1 MNNKPREIGKIG
13 PQEQVQPQ
21 PQAPETV
28 EPTFEIVENVPPEDK
43 QDEALQQV
51 IQPSPEATVKEP
63 NISVEDVKKS
73 EAPRSEIG
81 EANLESPVNTPNQAM
96 RLQDELN
103 EGPQ

>member
-28 EPTFEIVENVPPEDK
+28 EPTFEIVENAPTGKE
-43 QDEALQQV
+43 QTETLQEV
-51 IQPSPEATVKEP
+51 IQPPLEETIIEP
-63 NISVEDVKKS
+63 AKPSS
-73 EAPRSEIG
+73 EAETSETPRFDIS

-103 EGPQ
+103 EGLQ